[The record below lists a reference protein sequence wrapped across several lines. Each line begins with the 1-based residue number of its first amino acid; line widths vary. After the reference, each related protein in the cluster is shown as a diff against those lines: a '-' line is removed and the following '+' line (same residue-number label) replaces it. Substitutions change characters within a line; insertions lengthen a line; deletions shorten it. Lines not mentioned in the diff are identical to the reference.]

1 MGLKFI
7 DNEFNLIKN
16 VLNKLLESQFI
27 SANDKAIIKSIP
39 ENITN
44 ILKMNYKTIFYFS
57 EIEMLIHLSK
67 LLQRLQK
74 KTQNLVL

>member
-44 ILKMNYKTIFYFS
+44 ILKMNYKTI
-57 EIEMLIHLSK
+57 L
-67 LLQRLQK
+67 
-74 KTQNLVL
+74 